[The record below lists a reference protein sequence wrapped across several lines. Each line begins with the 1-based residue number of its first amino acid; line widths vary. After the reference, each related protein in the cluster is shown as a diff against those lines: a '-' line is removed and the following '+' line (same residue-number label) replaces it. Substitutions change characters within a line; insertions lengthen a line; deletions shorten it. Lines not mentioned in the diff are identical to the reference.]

1 MGVTRDVSKPGL
13 VRPPLPAAAAPAGV
27 ALNCK
32 EWMKG
37 YIGLGAASCDEG
49 AEQGHDEGTRFEHG
63 VTIRIADIDRFVAEQ
78 AHEAEMDGYVEC
90 ARLGG
95 KCEFTGGTFHMFV
108 DAADPLV
115 KYMFYRMPFVN
126 PAGDKFTVLGHKTV
140 RNDRGLDLW
149 TDITTL
155 EIEVFA
161 GHDVQGPM
169 RPTPA
174 LGARGSAGHDPI
186 ARGVIRIELLDG
198 IKSALSFESP
208 GASRVQHAAAVKTF
222 CMFYGSRLWDLFVRL
237 RPGEARAS
245 EWTAT
250 EAFEANQKLAPVKW
264 LLAGDLLRRANQF
277 ARSVLAN
284 ELDIRDWMTQ
294 ERVID
299 LRHSLHGKARRA
311 LDTLRGQRAA
321 DSKRGALATGTGVHG
336 EVTAAGEDEIWFDYI
351 ADTGDDP
358 QVMYAIA
365 TLLGKRIKVD
375 EIELGAGVAKPSE
388 TLEVGPFVFVGGDT
402 AYHVADETTLRA
414 RFVEPFKRAIGV
426 DGKVGQTIQVT
437 QERLLFGIPGNHD
450 YYDNLVGFNR
460 MFRRPFH
467 ESNERDD
474 AVLHI
479 PGYELRQEASYVKI
493 LLPGDWELWGV
504 DLAHGLDY
512 RQWQYF
518 GTRVPDKLILCVP
531 TPPVTFDAVR
541 VPADPEDP
549 ENKAYRRLFGVPEDA
564 ALSFAPKEVADQMKP
579 GACRLHLA
587 GDDHHYARYDEP
599 SECAVS
605 VVSGG
610 GGAFLHPTEMTR
622 DQVQRSRSYPTPEQ
636 SSALS
641 SKLLNPLVVWSA
653 GLVYLVAGILGTIL
667 CATFPSATSPS
678 ALVPAALWLAALTVG
693 SLSIYAATR
702 IHKRVAK
709 ARKTLARALRP
720 QRYVAADSARRWVEF
735 ARRSLWTHKAVRPV
749 AWVVAFAIALSIP
762 FVARQIDHRVDPL
775 SATSVFFVLGAA
787 LVLGLALLARARGA
801 SWLLGVLHAVASVA
815 LPVSLVVKATPIG
828 LAVAAGLCALFL
840 TVAGR
845 LYRRGSK
852 WWLCVTWVLQG
863 VGAVVALWVAAH
875 YQPGAILLPD
885 APWVLPIAFGIAA
898 IVTTAQFGW
907 YLLVAAAFGAH
918 NNEVGAALRTTKYK
932 QWIRFHVKRDEVI
945 GYVIGLDD
953 PRHQPRPKLVDVFRV
968 KPKQAVPTAI
978 SEPLLN
984 AR

>member
-1 MGVTRDVSKPGL
+1 MGVTRDASKLGL
-13 VRPPLPAAAAPAGV
+13 VRPPVPATAVPGAV
-27 ALNCK
+27 ALSVK

-37 YIGLGAASCDEG
+37 YVGFGATSCDEG

-63 VTIRIADIDRFVAEQ
+63 VTIRISDIDRFVAEQ
-78 AHEAEMDGYVEC
+78 AHEAAMDGYVDC

-95 KCEFTGGTFHMFV
+95 KCEFTGGTFNMLV

-126 PAGDKFTVLGHKTV
+126 PAGQELTVLGHKTL

-155 EIEVFA
+155 EIEVFT
-161 GHDVQGPM
+161 GHDVRGPM
-169 RPTPA
+169 RPTPT
-174 LGARGSAGHDPI
+174 LGTREATGNAPI
-186 ARGVIRIELLDG
+186 ARGVVRIEFLDG

-208 GASRVQHAAAVKTF
+208 GSSRVQHAAAVKTF

-250 EAFEANQKLAPVKW
+250 DAFEANQKLSPVKW

-277 ARSVLAN
+277 AKSVLAN

-299 LRHSLHGKARRA
+299 LRHSLHGKAWKA
-311 LDTLRGQRAA
+311 LGTLGGQRAA
-321 DSKRGALATGTGVHG
+321 SGQRSALATGTGVHG
-336 EVTAAGEDEIWFDYI
+336 EVAAAGEDEIWFDYI

-358 QVMYAIA
+358 QVMHAIA

-375 EIELGAGVAKPSE
+375 ELELGTGVTKPSE

-402 AYHVADETTLRA
+402 AYHVADETTLRV

-426 DGKVGQTIQVT
+426 NGTFGQKIEVT
-437 QERLLFGIPGNHD
+437 QERVLFGIPGNHD

-467 ESNERDD
+467 ETNERNDG
-474 AVLHI
+474 VLHI

-518 GTRVPDKLILCVP
+518 GTKVPDKLILCVP

-549 ENKAYRRLFGVPEDA
+549 ENKAYRRLFGVSEDA
-564 ALSFAPKEVADQMKP
+564 ALSFDPEQVADQMKP

-599 SECAVS
+599 SGCAAS

-622 DQVQRSRSYPTPEQ
+622 DQIPRSRSYPTYEQ
-636 SSALS
+636 SSELS
-641 SKLLNPLVVWSA
+641 SKLVNPLVVWSA
-653 GLVYLVAGILGTIL
+653 GLVHVVAGILGTIL
-667 CATFPSATSPS
+667 CATYPSANSPS
-678 ALVPAALWLAALTVG
+678 ALVPAALWLAALTVAG
-693 SLSIYAATR
+693 LSIYAATR
-702 IHKRVAK
+702 IDKQVAK
-709 ARKTLARALRP
+709 ARKTLAKALRP
-720 QRYVAADSARRWVEF
+720 QRGAAADP
-735 ARRSLWTHKAVRPV
+735 ARRSVTLARSNVWAHKAVRPV
-749 AWVVAFAIALSIP
+749 AWVLAFAIALSIP
-762 FVARQIDHRVDPL
+762 FVARQIDHEVDPL

-787 LVLGLALLARARGA
+787 LVLALTLLARARGA
-801 SWLLGVLHAVASVA
+801 SWVFGLLHAVASVA

-828 LAVAAGLCALFL
+828 LAITAVLCALFVTL
-840 TVAGR
+840 AGW
-845 LYRRGSK
+845 LYRRRSK
-852 WWLCVTWVLQG
+852 WWLFATWVLQG

-875 YQPGAILLPD
+875 YQSSAVLLPH

-953 PRHQPRPKLVDVFRV
+953 PRHRPSPKLVDVFRV
-968 KPKQAVPTAI
+968 RPKQA
-978 SEPLLN
+978 
-984 AR
+984 